1 MVLVRTSHCYLSLGI
16 PGVLGHYPEMRTV
29 LWKKKLSQRV
39 FVASWERGKLP
50 ARKPAGVLYALEM
63 HCPAPPQWGLSRTLR
78 GLRLTKWGTRL
89 VANDLKSL
97 MLANRSRQG
106 MLMTGQ

>member
-1 MVLVRTSHCYLSLGI
+1 MVLVRTSHYYLSLGI

-78 GLRLTKWGTRL
+78 GLVEINEMGYQVSSQRFEEFN
-89 VANDLKSL
+89 VS
-97 MLANRSRQG
+97 
-106 MLMTGQ
+106 